1 MNGTEILILYRKHSF
16 LFHEWK
22 QRCPME
28 IRLIRSKI
36 VQENQ
41 IISNVR
47 VREFFSR
54 GGKKRSSLMRHESE
68 KGNVFRKN

>member
-1 MNGTEILILYRKHSF
+1 
-16 LFHEWK
+16 
-22 QRCPME
+22 ME

-36 VQENQ
+36 VRENQ

-47 VREFFSR
+47 ITEFFSC
-54 GGKKRSSLMRHESE
+54 GGKNPSSLMRHEGE

>member
-1 MNGTEILILYRKHSF
+1 
-16 LFHEWK
+16 
-22 QRCPME
+22 ME